1 MPWPPELRLRR
12 LGRRLAASLSR
23 LLQLALVGAAVGL
36 ACWPLNLLDRCQ
48 DSLLQRLPAF
58 GGAWNGTALLLL
70 LAPLPLLP
78 VLLLLQARIW
88 PQGAGSG
95 IPQTLVCL
103 EQPQHTP
110 QLMALS
116 ATLQRLGLWAI
127 ATLALLPLG
136 REGPVVHLGAVVLVA
151 LRRRWPTLLAW
162 LGHPERLAVAG
173 AAGLAGGFNTPLTA
187 VIFLVEELLG
197 RMLPR
202 LLWPA
207 LVVAVLAALVS
218 SLGGQPLFA
227 LGVLA
232 QAVPEPLQL
241 LWALPLGLLAGLCGA
256 VMAALVLAVSDRL
269 GPSLQRRPL
278 RLGLVLGSA
287 LALLALASGGAG
299 GGDGEALMVA
309 LLRGQGL
316 HGFSV
321 AALLARLLGPALALG
336 AAVPGGLIDPA
347 LALGALLGRLLG
359 DPLGLGPLAPALAMA
374 AALAGATQLPVVSL
388 MFSLRLAGDQQ
399 LLPGVLLA
407 AVLGAGV
414 GRLVLRRPVY
424 HALADRLGAAIS
436 PLPPA
441 TAGTP
446 PPAAG

>member
-12 LGRRLAASLSR
+12 LGRRLGAGLAR

-48 DSLLQRLPAF
+48 AALLQHLPAF

-78 VLLLLQARIW
+78 ALLVLQARIW
-88 PQGAGSG
+88 PRGAGSG

-103 EQPQHTP
+103 EQPQRTP
-110 QLMALS
+110 ELMAPA

-151 LRRRWPTLLAW
+151 LRRRFPSLLAW
-162 LGHPERLAVAG
+162 LAHPERLAVAG

-197 RMLPR
+197 RILPR

-218 SLGGQPLFA
+218 NLGGQPQFA

-241 LWALPLGLLAGLCGA
+241 LWALPLGLVAGLAGAL
-256 VMAALVLAVSDRL
+256 MAALVLVVNDRL
-269 GPSLQRRPL
+269 GPSLRRRPL
-278 RLGLVLGSA
+278 PLGLALGAA

-299 GGDGEALMVA
+299 GGDGEVLMVA
-309 LLRGQGL
+309 LLQGHPL
-316 HGFSV
+316 HGFSA
-321 AALLARLLGPALALG
+321 AALLARLVGPALALG
-336 AAVPGGLIDPA
+336 AGVPGGLIDPA

-359 DPLGLGPLAPALAMA
+359 DPFALGALAPALAMA
-374 AALAGATQLPVVSL
+374 AALAGATQLPLVSL

-407 AVLGAGV
+407 AVLGAAV
-414 GRLVLRRPVY
+414 GRLVLRRPIY
-424 HALADRLGAAIS
+424 HALAARLG
-436 PLPPA
+436 
-441 TAGTP
+441 
-446 PPAAG
+446 